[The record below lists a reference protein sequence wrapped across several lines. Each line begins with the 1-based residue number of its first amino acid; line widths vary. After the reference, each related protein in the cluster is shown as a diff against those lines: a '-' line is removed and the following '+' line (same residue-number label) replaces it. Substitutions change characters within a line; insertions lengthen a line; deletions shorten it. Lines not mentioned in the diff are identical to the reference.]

1 MPRFQ
6 YRLALLL
13 DRKEEARKEADAEAA
28 RRDRQLEE
36 ERARLAA
43 LERRERDLTQER
55 ERLRRELLAAPSNG
69 EPLTAAD
76 ALTRAEY
83 IRAMAADIEAAR
95 NDVFSQRIAVE
106 EQERRVEQGRELAQA
121 AKREVEVLTKHR
133 SRQEQRYMRDLA
145 AREELELDETG
156 NVLYTTRRS
165 QA

>member
-106 EQERRVEQGRELAQA
+106 EQEHRVEQGRELAQA

>member
-95 NDVFSQRIAVE
+95 NDVF
-106 EQERRVEQGRELAQA
+106 
-121 AKREVEVLTKHR
+121 
-133 SRQEQRYMRDLA
+133 
-145 AREELELDETG
+145 
-156 NVLYTTRRS
+156 
-165 QA
+165 